1 MSDADDIELQAAHWL
16 ARRDGEAWS
25 AAQQHELDAWIN
37 AATAHRIA
45 FLRLS
50 SVWQR
55 AERLAEVLP
64 AAPARG
70 AWLGRFSTW
79 RIAVALLLACGAGWL
94 AASLGPVSSSP
105 ANGVPQ
111 HYATAI
117 GESKT
122 LALADGTRLTLNT
135 GTGVRARV
143 GGGTRE
149 VWLDSGE
156 AFFDVA
162 HDSAHPFIVDA
173 GRSRITVVGTRFS
186 VRRDGA
192 NVSVVVAEGKVS
204 VAQGDKQVT
213 LVRNDVALASDE
225 RIVLSQKTPAQV
237 DNLLGWREGRLMLDE
252 LTLAQAAAQFNR
264 YNRRQLV
271 IADPALAR
279 MVIGGSFAPTN
290 VDGFA
295 RLLQQG
301 FGLQVRSGP
310 DQIIISR

>member
-1 MSDADDIELQAAHWL
+1 MSGADDIELQAAHWL

-25 AAQQHELDAWIN
+25 AAQQLELDAWIN

-55 AERLAEVLP
+55 AERLVEVVP

-70 AWLGRFSTW
+70 AWLGRFSRW
-79 RIAVALLLACGAGWL
+79 RIAAALVLACGAGWL
-94 AASLGPVSSSP
+94 TASLTPLSASQAP
-105 ANGVPQ
+105 AQ
-111 HYATAI
+111 HYATAV

-122 LALADGTRLTLNT
+122 LALADGTRVTLNT

-143 GGGTRE
+143 GAGTRE

-192 NVSVVVAEGKVS
+192 NVSVVVAEGKVR

-213 LVRNDVALASDE
+213 LVRNDSLLATDD
-225 RIVLSQKTPAQV
+225 RIVLSQKTPVQLE
-237 DNLLGWREGRLMLDE
+237 NLLGWREGRLMLDE
-252 LTLAQAAAQFNR
+252 LTLAQAAAEFNR

-271 IADPALAR
+271 IADPVVAT